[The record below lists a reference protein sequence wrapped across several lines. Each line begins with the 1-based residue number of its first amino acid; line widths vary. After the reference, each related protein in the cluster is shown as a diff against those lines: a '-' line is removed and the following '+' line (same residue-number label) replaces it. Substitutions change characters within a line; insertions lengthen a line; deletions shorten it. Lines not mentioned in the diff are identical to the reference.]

1 MAQKVQFQDR
11 LSTALLAAGSRP
23 EFDHHNGHG
32 HGHEH
37 GNGALAHL
45 HDAATGTWT
54 PVEHGHT
61 HEHLENPG
69 RCRGRSFRANDEA
82 SKSS

>member
-32 HGHEH
+32 HGHDH
-37 GNGALAHL
+37 GGVAHL

-69 RCRGRSFRANDEA
+69 GYRFYLVLLIDQGFSRL
-82 SKSS
+82 K

>member
-23 EFDHHNGHG
+23 DFDNHHG

-37 GNGALAHL
+37 VVGGVPHT
-45 HDAATGTWT
+45 HDPATGGWT

-69 RCRGRSFRANDEA
+69 GVSTEPSN
-82 SKSS
+82 SMIGTSG